1 MHVFYFLIFIHTKNV
16 FKIFQFNNICGNM
29 RQIVMTSPNDSIK
42 WCTPHSTRSSGLC
55 Y

>member
-42 WCTPHSTRSSGLC
+42 WCTPHSIRSSGLC